1 MICSI
6 LIIKAEGF
14 FLSSQTVNQGWTLYH
29 LHIKFLPPLAKLPRV
44 SLSCSWKGEFISTL
58 QHVPWQS
65 CTVTESSNSSIGTG
79 TAGELLALGVNNV
92 SPRVLLSE
100 QSVSGQLSPSIVS
113 SASPSSELLI
123 TIVHGS

>member
-6 LIIKAEGF
+6 LTIKAEGF
-14 FLSSQTVNQGWTLYH
+14 FLSSQTVNQGRTLYH

-44 SLSCSWKGEFISTL
+44 SLSCGWKGEFISTL
-58 QHVPWQS
+58 QYVPWQS
-65 CTVTESSNSSIGTG
+65 CTVIESSNSSIGTG

-92 SPRVLLSE
+92 SLSE
-100 QSVSGQLSPSIVS
+100 QSVSGQLSPSIS
-113 SASPSSELLI
+113 SSVSPSSELLI